1 MSLAV
6 PISGAEEFAWELLQ
20 AAEAKA
26 AALARAGEA
35 PLFTSLD
42 FATRSV
48 PEGLL
53 DDSAAVIELVL
64 KHRLACDLMRQGD
77 TRKRL
82 TIEGEIKE
90 LGHNA
95 RRVFQ
100 RLSGSTKDTIR
111 LIYGECHRGYDDFAE
126 IYGKMADFEEMLA
139 WVQRGPGCRY
149 TTAWTEAPHVPI
161 GGCWSP
167 PSTSEVKELPSFP
180 DALANWASE
189 EFERIKPVRS
199 GRETLEALLSRAS

>member
-1 MSLAV
+1 MSVAV
-6 PISGAEEFAWELLQ
+6 PISGAEEFARELLE

-26 AALARAGEA
+26 AALARAGQP
-35 PLFTSLD
+35 PLFTSLG
-42 FATRSV
+42 FATRSA
-48 PEGLL
+48 PEGLI

-77 TRKRL
+77 TRERL
-82 TIEGEIKE
+82 AIEGEIKE

-95 RRVFQ
+95 RRVFE

-111 LIYGECHRGYDDFAE
+111 SIYGECRRGYDDFAE
-126 IYGKMADFEEMLA
+126 VYGKMADFEEMLA

-149 TTAWTEAPHVPI
+149 TTAWIEPPHVPI
-161 GGCWSP
+161 GWCWSP
-167 PSTSEVKELPSFP
+167 PSTSEVKQLPSFP

-189 EFERIKPVRS
+189 DFERIKPARS
-199 GRETLEALLSRAS
+199 VRETLEALLTGAS